1 MAKLYFKFGAMK
13 CGKTTDIIKT
23 YYNYK
28 EKGMSVLIMKPG
40 SDKKAGSKIQSRSG
54 AELDTDYVV
63 DTDVNVYDL
72 ISYHMINYNLDCIIV
87 DEAQFLT
94 PKQVDELSNVV
105 DNFQIPV
112 LCYGLRADAFSN
124 LFPGSKR
131 LFEVADNME
140 ELKAVCKCGSKATYN
155 LRLERINNELIP
167 VFEGEQ
173 VSIDGIDS
181 EYDSV
186 CRPCYKRLRREYVKK
201 KEDYNN

>member
-28 EKGMSVLIMKPG
+28 EKGMDVLIMKPG
-40 SDKKAGSKIQSRSG
+40 DDKKAGSKIQSRSG

-63 DTDVNVYDL
+63 NTDVDVYNL
-72 ISYHMINYNLDCIIV
+72 IAYHLINNNLDCIIV

-94 PKQVDELSNVV
+94 SKQVDELSNVV
-105 DNFQIPV
+105 DTFNIPV
-112 LCYGLRADAFSN
+112 LCYGLRADAFTN

-131 LFEVADNME
+131 LFEVADVVE
-140 ELKAVCKCGSKATYN
+140 ELKAICKCGSKATYN
-155 LRLERINNELIP
+155 LRLNRIDGKLVP

-173 VSIDGIDS
+173 ISIDGIDA

-186 CRPCYKRLRREYVKK
+186 CRPCYKKLRREYGK
-201 KEDYNN
+201 KEENK

>member
-23 YYNYK
+23 YYNYS
-28 EKGMSVLIMKPG
+28 EKGMHVLIMKPG
-40 SDKKAGSKIQSRSG
+40 DDTKAGSKIQSRSG

-63 DTDVNVYDL
+63 GSNVDVYNL
-72 ISYHMINYNLDCIIV
+72 IAYHLIYNNLDCIIV

-94 PKQVDELSNVV
+94 AKQVDELSNVV
-105 DNFQIPV
+105 DSFNIPV
-112 LCYGLRADAFSN
+112 LCYGLRADAFTD

-131 LFEVADNME
+131 LFEIADNIE

-155 LRLERINNELIP
+155 LRLEREDGILLP
-167 VFEGEQ
+167 VFEGRQ
-173 VSIDGIDS
+173 VAIDGVDY

-186 CRPCYKRLRREYVKK
+186 CRVCYKKLRREYDKTK
-201 KEDYNN
+201 

>member
-23 YYNYK
+23 YYNYS
-28 EKGMSVLIMKPG
+28 EKGMHVLIMKPG
-40 SDKKAGSKIQSRSG
+40 DDTKAGSKIQSRSG

-63 DTDVNVYDL
+63 GSNIDVYNL
-72 ISYHMINYNLDCIIV
+72 IAYHLIYNNLDCIIV

-94 PKQVDELSNVV
+94 AEQVDELSNVV
-105 DNFQIPV
+105 DTFDIPV
-112 LCYGLRADAFSN
+112 LCYGLRADAFTE

-131 LFEVADNME
+131 LFEIADNIE

-155 LRLERINNELIP
+155 LRLERENDTLLP
-167 VFEGEQ
+167 VFEGRQ
-173 VSIDGIDS
+173 VAIDGVDY

-186 CRPCYKRLRREYVKK
+186 CRVCYKKLRREYDKTK
-201 KEDYNN
+201 

>member
-28 EKGMSVLIMKPG
+28 EKGMNVLIMKPG
-40 SDKKAGSKIQSRSG
+40 DDKKAGSKIQSRSG

-63 DTDVNVYDL
+63 NTDVNVYNL
-72 ISYHMINYNLDCIIV
+72 IAYHLINNNLDCIIV

-94 PKQVDELSNVV
+94 SKQVDELSNVV
-105 DNFQIPV
+105 DTFNIPV
-112 LCYGLRADAFSN
+112 LCYGLRADAFTN

-131 LFEVADNME
+131 LFEVADVME

-155 LRLERINNELIP
+155 LRFNRIDGELIP

-173 VSIDGIDS
+173 ISIDGIDA

-186 CRPCYKRLRREYVKK
+186 CRPCYKKLRRKYVKEEENK
-201 KEDYNN
+201 

>member
-28 EKGMSVLIMKPG
+28 EKGMDVLIMKPG
-40 SDKKAGSKIQSRSG
+40 GDKKAGSKIQSRSG

-63 DTDVNVYDL
+63 NTDVDVYNL
-72 ISYHMINYNLDCIIV
+72 IAYHLINNNLDCIIV

-94 PKQVDELSNVV
+94 PIQVDQLSNVV
-105 DNFQIPV
+105 DSFNIPV
-112 LCYGLRADAFSN
+112 LCYGLRADAFTK

-131 LFEVADNME
+131 LFEVADVME
-140 ELKAVCKCGSKATYN
+140 ELKAICKCGSKATYN
-155 LRLERINNELIP
+155 LRLNRIDGELIP

-173 VSIDGIDS
+173 ISIDGIDA

-186 CRPCYKRLRREYVKK
+186 CRPCYKKLRREYGK
-201 KEDYNN
+201 KEENK

>member
-28 EKGMSVLIMKPG
+28 EKGMNVLIMKPG
-40 SDKKAGSKIQSRSG
+40 DDKKAGSKIQSRSG

-63 DTDVNVYDL
+63 NTDIDVYNL
-72 ISYHMINYNLDCIIV
+72 IAYHLINNNLDCIIV

-94 PKQVDELSNVV
+94 PIQVDQLSNVV
-105 DNFQIPV
+105 DSFNIPV
-112 LCYGLRADAFSN
+112 LCYGLRADAFTN

-131 LFEVADNME
+131 LFEVADVME
-140 ELKAVCKCGSKATYN
+140 ELKAICKCGSKATYN
-155 LRLERINNELIP
+155 LRLNRIDGELIP

-173 VSIDGIDS
+173 ISIDGIDA

-186 CRPCYKRLRREYVKK
+186 CRPCYKKLRREYGK
-201 KEDYNN
+201 KEENK